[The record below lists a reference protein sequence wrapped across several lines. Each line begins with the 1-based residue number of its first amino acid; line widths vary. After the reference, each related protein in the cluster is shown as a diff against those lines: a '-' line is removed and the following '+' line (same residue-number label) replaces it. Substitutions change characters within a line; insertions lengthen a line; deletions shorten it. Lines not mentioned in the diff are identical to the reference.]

1 MLVYQ
6 VEDAT
11 SPLLMG
17 RLTRAAV
24 ALRCVG
30 AGAGG
35 GDAGAVAAALT
46 GVGKMYMK
54 AALEQE
60 DAVALVSLCHI
71 VDSLS
76 GLKTYRHEA
85 F

>member
-1 MLVYQ
+1 
-6 VEDAT
+6 
-11 SPLLMG
+11 MG

-46 GVGKMYMK
+46 GVGKMYIK
-54 AALEQE
+54 AALEE
-60 DAVALVSLCHI
+60 DAVALLSLCHI

-76 GLKTYRHEA
+76 GLKTYSYEA
-85 F
+85 L